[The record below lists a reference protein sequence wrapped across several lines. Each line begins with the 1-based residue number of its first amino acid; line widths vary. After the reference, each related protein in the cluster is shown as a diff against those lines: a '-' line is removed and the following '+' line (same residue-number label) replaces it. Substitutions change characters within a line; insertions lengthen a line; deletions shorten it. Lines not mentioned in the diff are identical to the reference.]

1 MHSLSEDLL
10 DFIQLSRIWSD
21 GNKFQRD
28 FDKLTTVGLD
38 AHVVPKP
45 DILCWTQAPGACDM
59 KQSRIPTVIG
69 ISCMKPHELET

>member
-38 AHVVPKP
+38 ALLIKHKAMWCYRYVLK
-45 DILCWTQAPGACDM
+45 AY
-59 KQSRIPTVIG
+59 
-69 ISCMKPHELET
+69 